1 LNNIISK
8 LLFIVVL
15 ISYQSSSQA
24 KIVDA
29 LYSADT
35 AVTNQSSTLRKA
47 AISRLF
53 KSVLIKIS
61 GRSDVVTNPII
72 MAKIPHAMS
81 YVTTFNYQ
89 KRDGKNYLIVRFNES
104 SVDQL
109 LKQGAVSIWG
119 EQRPTALIWLGY
131 RDETSQRRVVSGD
144 DSLGRGEILKRS
156 AKDRGMPMLLPL
168 WDLEDQ
174 FNVSAGEVWGMFPDS
189 VGQANMRYGTDFMIL
204 SKITM
209 LGLNHRL
216 NWAIYKKGHSGYDI
230 IVASGLDE
238 FLTQELALNA
248 LIDQTSDFFSRQYA
262 VDTSAQ
268 SGLNE
273 FVVTNVDSLDK
284 YAAILKYLNQLKA
297 LESVQLKQHQH
308 HVFTFVAKVLGEQ
321 QTLREV
327 LKLEQQ
333 LLERFDPE
341 RQDVVYTWQ
350 AAN

>member
-8 LLFIVVL
+8 LLFILVL
-15 ISYQSSSQA
+15 VSYQPLLQA

-29 LYSADT
+29 LYSAQT
-35 AVTNQSSTLRKA
+35 TVTNQSNTQRKA

-61 GRSDVVTNPII
+61 GRSDVVMNPII
-72 MAKIPHAMS
+72 MAKVPQAMS

-89 KRDGKNYLIVRFNES
+89 NREGKSHLVVRFNES

-109 LKQGAVSIWG
+109 LKEAAVSIWG

-131 RDETSQRRVVSGD
+131 RDEMLQRHVVAD
-144 DSLGRGEILKRS
+144 DHSLGHGESIKRV
-156 AKDRGMPMLLPL
+156 AKDRGMPILLPL

-204 SKITM
+204 SKITI

-216 NWAIYKKGHSGYDI
+216 NWAIYKKGHGGYDM

-238 FLTQELALNA
+238 FLTQELALHG
-248 LIDQTSDFFSRQYA
+248 LVDQTSDFFARQYA
-262 VDTSAQ
+262 VDTSAK
-268 SGLNE
+268 SGLQT
-273 FVVTNVDSLDK
+273 FVVNNVDSLDK
-284 YAAILKYLNQLKA
+284 YAAILQYLNDLKA
-297 LESVQLKQHQH
+297 LESVQLVQHQH

-321 QTLREV
+321 KTLREV

-333 LLERFDPE
+333 LLESFDHE
-341 RQDVVYTWQ
+341 RQERVFTWQ
-350 AAN
+350 GAN